1 MKRVN
6 IGGPDGRQG
15 TRLDV
20 HDLHMI
26 GTYAVDDFRR
36 HVADL
41 IRNAGDGPCVVSGFT
56 VERISDT
63 QARVYRGA
71 GIFGAREPG
80 LGDVF
85 GQLISEGAASRL
97 VSLADL
103 PHGTVEVYVWFQYV
117 LGDMQNRAYA
127 SADRIERIRNQAT
140 RDVPEWFAQA
150 TVGGPPSDPQVNG
163 IAYKVAEITWD
174 GTLSADAI
182 HDTRAL
188 LFEGQGTGGAN
199 PAAAFVIPDF
209 DRGTARATVGVKS
222 LSQWVM
228 AVAKRLEEVSGL
240 AWYAQP
246 LNGENLRSASA
257 DVLVSA
263 DAAQANAVH
272 LVLSAD
278 TATRVTELTL
288 RTIQPGLGGDHRDTL
303 RFVPTQAG
311 ARATVELDTTSS
323 PIIAGAGN
331 VQRHIGGAANL
342 RRTTGNNPV
351 MRTAN
356 FFGTF
361 EGLHFS
367 ASLGNACL
375 VDLNGVTDGA
385 TFIGCTFD
393 ATALTQSAV
402 RIRAAGHYRF
412 IQCTFHA
419 NAGQTCL
426 SIEAAARVTVEDCN
440 FNGGDE
446 GIEASVAPAILE
458 VTGSKFSTT
467 RGINLDA
474 AGGLVTFTANVFTG
488 TTAWRHRV
496 SGPSGEDRVFERA
509 ASEPRTSYTGSEV
522 VAGALR
528 VGAEWAQ
535 SITNDVSGE
544 SGTSRFPVYF
554 GRRPDGDSAIL
565 GAEINDADGV
575 VRSFDFMRLREGD
588 SALFADVR
596 ARRLYLAGDSIVDP
610 ALGFTGNRSSNG
622 LRLARAS
629 GSSTELR
636 VLDAAGTAAVD
647 SVIGAKRLRLGEHLY
662 GSPMLPRVV
671 GTIEWRKAWEGSG
684 KQDRRTNGGIGFFES
699 QFVATTPGVT
709 LNVYALDAAGVL
721 WEDGEILNQHF
732 AVGVALGTTNYV
744 VKAHLTTSLD
754 PADLGG
760 AATPKSLEVITC
772 KKTNFGF
779 SLIPKLGSEG
789 WPAGANEN
797 SPADVNATYILRFE
811 VMLLD

>member
-1 MKRVN
+1 MKRRRLT
-6 IGGPDGRQG
+6 GPNVYE
-15 TRLDV
+15 TRLDDFDFHAIDIETV
-20 HDLHMI
+20 K
-26 GTYAVDDFRR
+26 DFRR

-41 IRNAGDGPCVVSGFT
+41 IRGAGDGPCVLSGFT
-56 VERISDT
+56 VERLNDT

-71 GIFGAREPG
+71 AILGAKDESRP
-80 LGDVF
+80 VQF
-85 GQLISEGAASRL
+85 GQLTSEGPDSRI
-97 VSLADL
+97 VTLADL

-117 LGDMQNRAYA
+117 WGDVQNRAYA
-127 SADRIERIRNQAT
+127 KPDGFEGIRNQPT

-150 TVGGPPSDPQVNG
+150 TVGGPPSDPLVNG

-278 TATRVTELTL
+278 TGTRVTELTL
-288 RTIQPGLGGDHRDTL
+288 RTITPGLGGDHRDTL

-311 ARATVELDTTSS
+311 ARATIELDTTSS
-323 PIIAGAGN
+323 PIVAGAGN

-375 VDLNGVTDGA
+375 VDLNGATDGA

-412 IQCTFHA
+412 IQCTFNA

-458 VTGSKFSTT
+458 VTGSKFTTT
-467 RGINLDA
+467 RGINIDA
-474 AGGLVTFTANVFTG
+474 AGGLVTLEGNSFSSTS
-488 TTAWRHRV
+488 AWRRRLSV
-496 SGPSGEDRVFERA
+496 SQVIERLVADGPANYAGVQLAAGSLRA
-509 ASEPRTSYTGSEV
+509 ASEALQVSTDVPSEV
-522 VAGALR
+522 AGNRHA
-528 VGAEWAQ
+528 V
-535 SITNDVSGE
+535 
-544 SGTSRFPVYF
+544 FF
-554 GRRPDGDSAIL
+554 GRRPDAQSPFI
-565 GAEINDADGV
+565 GADIDDADGS
-575 VRSFDFMRLREGD
+575 VRSFDFMRARDGVGE
-588 SALFADVR
+588 ADLYADTR
-596 ARRLYLAGDSIVDP
+596 ARRLFLTGDTITPGAV
-610 ALGFTGNRSSNG
+610 GFSPSRNANG
-622 LRLARAS
+622 LRLARLF
-629 GSSTELR
+629 GSDTELR
-636 VLDAAGTAAVD
+636 VLDAAGETPVA
-647 SVIGAKRLRLGEHLY
+647 SVIGAKRIRLGGNLY
-662 GSPMLPRVV
+662 GNSMLPRVV
-671 GTIEWRKAWEGSG
+671 GTIEWQKAWENGG
-684 KQDRRTNGGIGFFES
+684 IDKQDRRTNSGVGFFES
-699 QFVATTPGVT
+699 QIRLGAGGDGGITVT
-709 LNVYALDAAGVL
+709 ALDASGDPWDSAL
-721 WEDGEILNQHF
+721 ILNHHF
-732 AVGVALGTTNYV
+732 RVAGLAMGTTNYAV
-744 VKAHLTTSLD
+744 VAHLTTSMTV
-754 PADLGG
+754 AQLGG
-760 AATPKSLEVITC
+760 LDAMKRIDVVICNQT
-772 KKTNFGF
+772 TDGF
-779 SLIPKLGSEG
+779 DLVPVLGSEG
-789 WPAGANEN
+789 WPCLSNPSATPVDSTYRVFFSVARL
-797 SPADVNATYILRFE
+797 AD
-811 VMLLD
+811 